1 LAVFEEAIAD
11 LATTTARKAAGRGA
25 GSLMVF
31 PSVNPYTSQTVISVL
46 NMIWYANKVPLKAV
60 VLIIVQSDTRILYNQ
75 ITNLRLAAN
84 GHNYCPGSIEMI
96 QMVHYRNLSE
106 SREWLFNETAD
117 VVFYLPPEKGHVSSL
132 DDVVRLHLT
141 SE

>member
-1 LAVFEEAIAD
+1 
-11 LATTTARKAAGRGA
+11 
-25 GSLMVF
+25 MY
-31 PSVNPYTSQTVISVL
+31 PC
-46 NMIWYANKVPLKAV
+46 KAV

-84 GHNYCPGSIEMI
+84 GHSYFPGSIEMI

-106 SREWLFNETAD
+106 SREWLFQETAD
-117 VVFYLPPEKGHVSSL
+117 VMFHLQSDKGHISSL
-132 DDVVRLHLT
+132 DDPVVRLHLT